1 MGSLWTILPQVLLHF
16 IKYVAKFLTC
26 NTETNRHENR
36 LEVRNLQV
44 AFFVWH
50 AETKTYKILSC
61 TAPICLIGVSQ
72 VSHFLI
78 TNQATYISIA
88 AIKDIQWAI
97 IVCGFQIINI
107 VLHFHLNTVSIII
120 FTTFEFLISVLFG

>member
-1 MGSLWTILPQVLLHF
+1 MAD
-16 IKYVAKFLTC
+16 Y
-26 NTETNRHENR
+26 
-36 LEVRNLQV
+36 
-44 AFFVWH
+44 
-50 AETKTYKILSC
+50 
-61 TAPICLIGVSQ
+61 SQ
-72 VSHFLI
+72 VSHHLI
-78 TNQATYISIA
+78 TNKATYISIA